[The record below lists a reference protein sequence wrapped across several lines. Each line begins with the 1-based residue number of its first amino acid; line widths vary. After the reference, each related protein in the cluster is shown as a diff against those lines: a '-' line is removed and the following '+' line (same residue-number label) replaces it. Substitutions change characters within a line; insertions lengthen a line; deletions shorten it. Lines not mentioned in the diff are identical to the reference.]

1 MNIEYAK
8 VFFEEVCEY
17 LEYNNIKLYELSE
30 GSADW
35 LFDDV
40 EDFYYDAGCTR
51 GCFIPMTDYAD
62 IVLKF
67 NFDNVSDDYCEAEV
81 RHFKRAKLHGL
92 DDIFT
97 KMVKIGTRDGI
108 DVYACERV
116 SETSTHY
123 GDVSPQL
130 SRYLRKTTFSE
141 GEDKK
146 YPVGVFRNI
155 EYWLK
160 EFVRYYGAKKY
171 FDFVKFIKEEGI
183 NDLHGGNVGYINNR
197 PVVFDYGGFYEGD
210 DEDSF

>member
-8 VFFEEVCEY
+8 VFFKEVHEY
-17 LEYNNIKLYELSE
+17 LLYHNIGLDELNMD
-30 GSADW
+30 SADW
-35 LFDDV
+35 LLDD
-40 EDFYYDAGCTR
+40 EDAGFWFEAGCTR
-51 GCFIPMTDYAD
+51 GCFIPNNYEDT
-62 IVLKF
+62 VLKF
-67 NFDNVSDDYCEAEV
+67 DLYEVEDDYCEAEV
-81 RHFKRAKLHGL
+81 RHYKKAKVCGL

-97 KMVKIGTRDGI
+97 KTVYIGTINGI

-123 GDVSPQL
+123 GKVSPQL
-130 SRYLRKTTFSE
+130 SRYLKKTTFSE

-183 NDLHGGNVGYINNR
+183 NDLHGGNVGYINDR
-197 PVVFDYGGFYEGD
+197 PVIFDYGGYYED
-210 DEDSF
+210 DHDSDC